1 MFEGSIKT
9 KDAIAFFRY
18 SVILPLLE
26 AKPGTIR
33 KTAYQ
38 LAHKT
43 FHDPVNRR
51 VITIGERTIYTYYAN
66 YRKYGFEGLK
76 PKIKSNKGKHPS
88 IPEEIIKEI
97 LALKEELPCRSAQK
111 IIVMLELA
119 NKVDKDFLK
128 VRTVNR
134 ILNFYGY
141 TRESLSKDTRVYA
154 KHEKKAVNVM
164 WQSDIMEAFYI
175 SDANGLS
182 KLVYLIGFI
191 DDHSR
196 RILHC
201 QFYYDA
207 TLTRLEDCLK
217 KAVIKFGAPSSLY
230 VDNGKV
236 YISDNFKLICA
247 KLGIVL
253 KYSTPYHPQG
263 KGKIEVFWKYVQSS
277 FVSEIKEHKVTNI
290 MELND
295 MFQGWLKTEYHD
307 KIHSSLGKTPIKTWE
322 FSIENGTKLR
332 FFSPVQ
338 LDEIFLHYAERT
350 VNKYGVI
357 SFEGNTYEIDNK
369 LVGKK
374 IGLRYNPFH
383 LDYVHVYYLDKY
395 FGIAKIIDLKTQ
407 KHKSVRKLE
416 EDPCVNSEIS
426 KQYLSNI
433 KSHYQKYLQEQ
444 INVSLSKDL
453 VISKEEK
460 SVKGTT
466 DEIISRAPKDKT
478 YVIDKNEFVTIV
490 SKLLDITS
498 VTFAEKGKLYEL
510 WDTFKEFNREILISI
525 LTDIKENTPDF
536 KKNFI
541 YYLAQLKIMYLSKL
555 NLEKHKPEV
564 K

>member
-26 AKPGTIR
+26 AKPGTIEQ
-33 KTAYQ
+33 TANT

-43 FHDPVNRR
+43 FHDPVNKRI
-51 VITIGERTIYTYYAN
+51 VTFSERTIFTYYGN
-66 YRKYGFEGLK
+66 YKKYGFEGLK
-76 PKIKSNKGKHPS
+76 PKIKSNNGKHPS
-88 IPEEIIKEI
+88 IPETMIKEI
-97 LALKEELPCRSAQK
+97 LTLKEELPCRSARK
-111 IIVMLELA
+111 IIIMLELA
-119 NKVDKDFLK
+119 KKVDKDFLK

-141 TRESLSKDTRVYA
+141 TRESLSKDTRVYT
-154 KHEKKAVNVM
+154 KHEKESINMM
-164 WQSDIMEAFYI
+164 WQSDVMEAFYI
-175 SDANGLS
+175 SNNTGSS

-207 TLTRLEDCLK
+207 TLPRLEDCLK
-217 KAVIKFGAPSSLY
+217 KAVIKFGSPSSLY

-247 KLGIVL
+247 KLGINL

-277 FVSEIKEHKVTNI
+277 FVSEIKHNKVTNI

-295 MFQGWLKTEYHD
+295 IFQGWLKTEYHD
-307 KIHSSLGKTPIKTWE
+307 KVHSSLGKTPIKTWE
-322 FSIENGTKLR
+322 DSLRNETKLR

-338 LDEIFLHYAERT
+338 LDEIFLHYTERV

-357 SFEGNTYEIDNK
+357 SFEGNTYEIDGE
-369 LVGKK
+369 LVGKR

-383 LDYVHVYYLDKY
+383 LDYVHVYYKDNY
-395 FGIAKIIDLKTQ
+395 FGIAKVINLKIQ
-407 KHKSVRKLE
+407 KHKSVKKLE
-416 EDPCVNSEIS
+416 EDPCVDSEIS
-426 KQYLSNI
+426 KQYLDNI

-444 INVSLSKDL
+444 INETLSKEL
-453 VISKEEK
+453 VLSDVNKPTEN
-460 SVKGTT
+460 TT
-466 DEIISRAPKDKT
+466 NEDILRAPKDKK
-478 YVIDKNEFVTIV
+478 YVMKKNEFIDIV
-490 SKLLDITS
+490 SDILEIST
-498 VTFAEKGKLYEL
+498 VTFAEKGKLYDL

-525 LTDIKENTPDF
+525 LTDIKNTTPDF
-536 KKNFI
+536 KKNFL
-541 YYLAQLKIMYLSKL
+541 YYLAQLKTMYLSKL
-555 NLEKHKPEV
+555 NSEKH
-564 K
+564 